1 MTDEQLKELIRKNQD
16 SLYAQ
21 CYRLGRKLAN
31 LELTK
36 EIEEL
41 YRKESNEREDHG
53 KGNYGRTLW

>member
-1 MTDEQLKELIRKNQD
+1 MTETELRQLIKNNPD

-41 YRKESNEREDHG
+41 YRKESPYS
-53 KGNYGRTLW
+53 KTQTI

>member
-1 MTDEQLKELIRKNQD
+1 MTEAELIDIICKNPD

-41 YRKESNEREDHG
+41 YRQESDQRKDHG
-53 KGNYGRTLW
+53 KGNYDNTF

>member
-1 MTDEQLKELIRKNQD
+1 MTETELRQLIKNNPD

-53 KGNYGRTLW
+53 KGNYDNTF

>member
-1 MTDEQLKELIRKNQD
+1 MTQAELIDFICKNPD

-41 YRKESNEREDHG
+41 YRKESPYS
-53 KGNYGRTLW
+53 KTQII

>member
-1 MTDEQLKELIRKNQD
+1 MTEAELIDFICKNPD

-41 YRKESNEREDHG
+41 YRKESNLRKDTG
-53 KGNYGRTLW
+53 KGTYGSTLW

>member
-1 MTDEQLKELIRKNQD
+1 MTEVELIDFICKNPD

-41 YRKESNEREDHG
+41 YRQESEQRKDHG
-53 KGNYGRTLW
+53 KGNYGRTL